1 MATVAE
7 QLKRARESHGLT
19 IQQVADATKMR
30 ADHVRALEDGD
41 YNVFVAPV
49 YIRGFVRS
57 YARLVKIDAA
67 EIMQTLEKELAQTEK
82 FREPPS
88 LSAPDRTFVDFVM
101 LYLSR
106 VNWRIALPL
115 IAAAAVLGGAF
126 WVQQAVRSRLEQDPT
141 RGIEPG
147 LYRPVRPQP
156 GNTLPLPSPSRAPAQ
171 R

>member
-7 QLKRARESHGLT
+7 QLKKAREAHGLT

-30 ADHVRALEDGD
+30 ADHVRALESGD
-41 YNVFVAPV
+41 YDVFVAPV

-88 LSAPDRTFVDFVM
+88 LSAPERTFIDFVM
-101 LYLSR
+101 LHLSR

-115 IAAAAVLGGAF
+115 IVAAAVLGGVF
-126 WVQQAVRSRLEQDPT
+126 WIQHAVRSQLEQDPT

-147 LYRPVRPQP
+147 LYRPVRTPP
-156 GNTLPLPSPSRAPAQ
+156 GNTLPLPPPSRAPAP